1 MVKQKVL
8 GVFAAVLMAAAPGVV
23 SAQSSDGVKIGV
35 VNVDFL
41 LQQSP
46 QSAVA
51 SQKLEDEFAPRNREI
66 SSLQTALEEK
76 AAQIRKDLEVM
87 GAEER
92 ENAQRDIRNDERA
105 IVRAQNEL
113 REDFDL
119 RRNEAIGQIQ
129 NDILRE
135 ISEYGKTESYDLIM
149 VSGIVHVS
157 EKIDITALILER
169 LKSAPGVADAG

>member
-1 MVKQKVL
+1 MFKQKMALVAA
-8 GVFAAVLMAAAPGVV
+8 VFALTVASVA
-23 SAQSSDGVKIGV
+23 SAQTADGLKIGV

-46 QSAVA
+46 QSAAA

-66 SSLQTALEEK
+66 AAMQTALEEK
-76 AAQIRKDLEVM
+76 AAQIRKNLEVM

-105 IVRAQNEL
+105 IVREQNEL

-129 NDILRE
+129 NEILRE
-135 ISEYGKTESYDLIM
+135 ISEYGKTANFDLIL

-157 EKIDITALILER
+157 EKIDITATILER
-169 LKSAPGVADAG
+169 LRTKAGVTDAQ